1 MAKNIVYG
9 NDSRQG
15 ILRGVNS
22 LANAVKVTLGPRGR
36 NVIVGRGFGPPTIT
50 KDGVTVAKEIELPD
64 ALENMGAQMVKE
76 VASKTSDVAGDGTT
90 TATVLAQA
98 IYREGARNVTAG
110 ANPMAVKRG
119 IEKAVAAITAELST
133 MSSEVSMLLASS
145 TVMTPSLPTLSI
157 ASAMIRPIASSWFAE
172 IVPTWAIID
181 PLTGLDILLSSVVIA
196 STALSMPRFTAIG
209 LAPAVT
215 FLAPS
220 R

>member
-1 MAKNIVYG
+1 M
-9 NDSRQG
+9 
-15 ILRGVNS
+15 
-22 LANAVKVTLGPRGR
+22 P
-36 NVIVGRGFGPPTIT
+36 
-50 KDGVTVAKEIELPD
+50 
-64 ALENMGAQMVKE
+64 
-76 VASKTSDVAGDGTT
+76 
-90 TATVLAQA
+90 
-98 IYREGARNVTAG
+98 
-110 ANPMAVKRG
+110 
-119 IEKAVAAITAELST
+119 
-133 MSSEVSMLLASS
+133 LASS

-196 STALSMPRFTAIG
+196 STALSMPRFTAMG